1 MRSPMASFILSLAG
15 ALLLAACNESRRSPT
30 PSNPVPVRVIKAEY
44 QSVPD
49 VIQAPG
55 SVQPRRRVVLS
66 SQLNGF
72 VRDVRVEAGESVKA
86 GQILITLDA
95 RDAEGQKAGTDA
107 LIAEALAAL
116 EEANKSAGVAESVRV
131 AARASHDLASQTFTR
146 YQKLFEARSVS
157 SQELDE
163 VRSRL
168 DIAAADLAAKETMV
182 AAAKDR
188 LNQVQARI
196 SHAKAQSSRAEV
208 LLGWTVIRASS
219 DGAIAQR
226 LVDPGSAVFP
236 GNTLLVV
243 ESTRKPQVL
252 ASVPSV
258 HASHL
263 RLGLEVKVF
272 TGQKQAAF
280 PGQVSEIIPLSHPDT
295 HTVQFKV
302 DLPDDFRAPTGDYA
316 KVVVPAG
323 SRNAL
328 LIPQQTI
335 RQTGQLTGV
344 FVVDGS
350 STARFRLVKAVPY
363 DSERMEL
370 LAGVEAG
377 DRIVAGLTDRVSEG
391 ASLEIRP

>member
-1 MRSPMASFILSLAG
+1 MSS
-15 ALLLAACNESRRSPT
+15 
-30 PSNPVPVRVIKAEY
+30 
-44 QSVPD
+44 
-49 VIQAPG
+49 
-55 SVQPRRRVVLS
+55 RRRVRYSLAVASCLS

-86 GQILITLDA
+86 GQILVTLDA

-116 EEANKSAGVAESVRV
+116 EEANKSAGVAESMRG

-168 DIAAADLAAKETMV
+168 DMAAADLAAKETMV

-196 SHAKAQSSRAEV
+196 SHAKAQSSRADV
-208 LLGWTVIRASS
+208 LLGWTVIRAAS

-236 GNTLLVV
+236 GSTLLVV
-243 ESTRKPQVL
+243 ESTRNPQVL

-258 HASHL
+258 HAPRS
-263 RLGLEVKVF
+263 
-272 TGQKQAAF
+272 
-280 PGQVSEIIPLSHPDT
+280 
-295 HTVQFKV
+295 
-302 DLPDDFRAPTGDYA
+302 
-316 KVVVPAG
+316 PA
-323 SRNAL
+323 
-328 LIPQQTI
+328 
-335 RQTGQLTGV
+335 
-344 FVVDGS
+344 
-350 STARFRLVKAVPY
+350 
-363 DSERMEL
+363 
-370 LAGVEAG
+370 
-377 DRIVAGLTDRVSEG
+377 
-391 ASLEIRP
+391 RP

>member
-1 MRSPMASFILSLAG
+1 
-15 ALLLAACNESRRSPT
+15 
-30 PSNPVPVRVIKAEY
+30 
-44 QSVPD
+44 
-49 VIQAPG
+49 
-55 SVQPRRRVVLS
+55 
-66 SQLNGF
+66 
-72 VRDVRVEAGESVKA
+72 
-86 GQILITLDA
+86 
-95 RDAEGQKAGTDA
+95 
-107 LIAEALAAL
+107 
-116 EEANKSAGVAESVRV
+116 
-131 AARASHDLASQTFTR
+131 
-146 YQKLFEARSVS
+146 
-157 SQELDE
+157 
-163 VRSRL
+163 
-168 DIAAADLAAKETMV
+168 
-182 AAAKDR
+182 
-188 LNQVQARI
+188 
-196 SHAKAQSSRAEV
+196 
-208 LLGWTVIRASS
+208 VIRAAS

-236 GNTLLVV
+236 GSTLLVV

-258 HASHL
+258 HAPRL

-272 TGQKQAAF
+272 TGQKQVAF

-335 RQTGQLTGV
+335 RETGQLTGV

-377 DRIVAGLTDRVSEG
+377 DRIVTSLTDRVWEG